1 MKIKVTQEVEVPAG
15 LILYDVADET
25 IQCTGCRTAQPWELD
40 GDRITSSRPA
50 LDKFF
55 AMFAEQHVKCI
66 GIGKSPR
73 KIVYGH
79 TGFGEATGG
88 IT

>member
-1 MKIKVTQEVEVPAG
+1 MKIKVTEEVEVPAG

-40 GDRITSSRPA
+40 GDRITSSRPT
-50 LDKFF
+50 LDTFF
-55 AMFAEQHVKCI
+55 TRFVEAHVKCI
-66 GIGKSPR
+66 GIPQKPK

-79 TGFGEATGG
+79 TGFGEKD
-88 IT
+88 